1 MLQYQVVQNAVDC
14 SSAYY
19 HAIGFLRA
27 ASSEVNDASPCLPAL
42 ENSVYVD
49 YINTFAARYGT
60 MNGIHNVNLD
70 GKDEWNL
77 LYLQG
82 TLKEINTKNEN
93 ILHESINGEMYY
105 MPRKVAVLTFEITD
119 TFSGHP
125 ELIAQK
131 ERTFRMD
138 VTEHP
143 DFLETLKTE
152 MKQGSSYFFCA
163 IWSAYYYDTFPGIE
177 RVRTIV
183 PLGTVSGLTWA
194 FNPLILE
201 DGSSYYEPVADGE
214 LADYFYLVPSGASV
228 DLTDPALAESAKAL
242 EYIHANECGASV
254 IPVKDMA
261 RLPNFEDRYVLSEG
275 RLLTLEDDAQQ
286 NPVCVIRQELAEK
299 RNIKIGDKIEI
310 SLKDISAYDLGY
322 TAPEIED
329 HFFDAP
335 VITRSYTVCGIVHSL
350 EDSMTAKQY
359 SEIYIPNCFYPDD
372 FRNYVDFGCCSFV
385 LRSPTDKEAFL
396 EETGGQLQE
405 LGFEAEFVDDGWDE
419 FHASSQAV
427 LQTSRNSMLLLGL
440 LLVLGLLLAC
450 FLYQRARR
458 REVAILRTLGI
469 PKGRVLWQAL
479 LPIALLG
486 LIGVGGGSAAAYYY
500 GMKKAG
506 ELVAALE
513 AAQPMAASFDPLA
526 MVMLG
531 AAVWVLLLVLE
542 AVFLLVLCSRPV
554 LPLLQGGKIRG
565 KKGKG

>member
-138 VTEHP
+138 VTEYP

-152 MKQGSSYFFCA
+152 MKQGASYFFCA

-228 DLTDPALAESAKAL
+228 D
-242 EYIHANECGASV
+242 
-254 IPVKDMA
+254 
-261 RLPNFEDRYVLSEG
+261 
-275 RLLTLEDDAQQ
+275 
-286 NPVCVIRQELAEK
+286 
-299 RNIKIGDKIEI
+299 
-310 SLKDISAYDLGY
+310 
-322 TAPEIED
+322 
-329 HFFDAP
+329 
-335 VITRSYTVCGIVHSL
+335 
-350 EDSMTAKQY
+350 
-359 SEIYIPNCFYPDD
+359 
-372 FRNYVDFGCCSFV
+372 
-385 LRSPTDKEAFL
+385 
-396 EETGGQLQE
+396 
-405 LGFEAEFVDDGWDE
+405 
-419 FHASSQAV
+419 
-427 LQTSRNSMLLLGL
+427 
-440 LLVLGLLLAC
+440 
-450 FLYQRARR
+450 
-458 REVAILRTLGI
+458 
-469 PKGRVLWQAL
+469 
-479 LPIALLG
+479 
-486 LIGVGGGSAAAYYY
+486 
-500 GMKKAG
+500 
-506 ELVAALE
+506 
-513 AAQPMAASFDPLA
+513 
-526 MVMLG
+526 
-531 AAVWVLLLVLE
+531 
-542 AVFLLVLCSRPV
+542 
-554 LPLLQGGKIRG
+554 
-565 KKGKG
+565 